1 MRAIAILGAYALLV
15 LLPLAV
21 AALADPISAQRPW
34 SVELASA
41 AGLLALGVVAF
52 EFALVA
58 RLRPVNI
65 PFGSDALMLF
75 HRKMGIA
82 GLLLV
87 GVHMA
92 LLPVRGAELLDLRGS
107 PALRLGT
114 LAAWALLLLVA
125 LSVGRRKLG
134 VRYERWLYGHRALA
148 AIVMPAILVHALGM
162 RAYSESA
169 LVRWAIALHGG
180 LLALVALDYRV
191 RRSLREQC
199 SPWKVSASSAESA
212 DVWRITLE
220 PDGHA
225 GFRFEP
231 GQFVWLRTSPRWW
244 SSQEHPL
251 SIASSSAQ
259 RAIELAIGGRGDWSR
274 RCVAELVPGA
284 RAWLDGPYGAF
295 TPDRASAERLI
306 LIGGGT
312 GIAPLRL
319 MLLSLCDRDDRRSIL
334 LVHAS
339 KDPEH
344 ALFAREF
351 EQLRGSL
358 ALEIVAVHETC
369 DGIESCER
377 GRIDRE
383 LLQRHVSFDLRRTHA
398 FVCGPP
404 ALMGVVQ
411 DALLGLGLPAAN
423 LHTERFDMV

>member
-1 MRAIAILGAYALLV
+1 MRAIAILGVYALLV
-15 LLPLAV
+15 LLPLAA
-21 AALADPISAQRPW
+21 AALGDPIPAQRPW
-34 SVELASA
+34 TVELASA
-41 AGLLALGVVAF
+41 MGLLALGVVAL

-82 GLLLV
+82 GLLFV
-87 GVHMA
+87 GAHVL
-92 LLPVRGAELLDLRGS
+92 LLPMRGPELLGLRGS
-107 PALRLGT
+107 PALRLGA
-114 LAAWALLLLVA
+114 LAGWALLLIVA
-125 LSVGRRKLG
+125 LSVARRRMR
-134 VRYERWLYGHRALA
+134 VRYERWLLGHRVLAL
-148 AIVMPAILVHALGM
+148 IVMPAMLVHALGM
-162 RAYSESA
+162 RAYSESE

-180 LLALVALDYRV
+180 LLGLVALDYRV
-191 RRSLREQC
+191 RRPLWEQR
-199 SPWKVSASSAESA
+199 SPWRVTSSSAEGA
-212 DVWRITLE
+212 EVWRIALE

-231 GQFVWLRTSPRWW
+231 GQFLWLRTSPRWW

-251 SIASSSAQ
+251 SIASSSEQ
-259 RAIELAIGGRGDWSR
+259 RTIELAIGARGDWSR

-295 TPDRASAERLI
+295 TPDRAAAERLI
-306 LIGGGT
+306 LVGGGT
-312 GIAPLRL
+312 GIAPLRS
-319 MLLSLCDRDDRRSIL
+319 MLLSLRDRGDRRPIL

-339 KDPEH
+339 RDREH

-358 ALEIVAVHETC
+358 ALEIVSVHETC
-369 DGIESCER
+369 DGTEDCER
-377 GRIDRE
+377 GRIDLD
-383 LLQRHVSFDLRRTHA
+383 LLRRHVPGDLRRTHA

-404 ALMGVVQ
+404 ALMDVVQ
-411 DALLGLGLPAAN
+411 AALLDLGLPASN